1 MHSVW
6 VESLEQV
13 RREDEWF
20 KAANRGKDEDI
31 EKMQDLI
38 GEDPNRFYGDWD
50 PRKLINSVDSKNR
63 TALYLACMDCNI
75 HLLKW
80 LMEKNADPRIAYVTK
95 RQRKRLLVV
104 LCDGD
109 TQK

>member
-50 PRKLINSVDSKNR
+50 PRKLINSGR
-63 TALYLACMDCNI
+63 GG
-75 HLLKW
+75 
-80 LMEKNADPRIAYVTK
+80 
-95 RQRKRLLVV
+95 RLIGL
-104 LCDGD
+104 
-109 TQK
+109 

>member
-1 MHSVW
+1 MSISLTHVSQYEAKGFTFTGALGITERSQKRQEEERMHSVW

-63 TALYLACMDCNI
+63 TALYLA
-75 HLLKW
+75 
-80 LMEKNADPRIAYVTK
+80 
-95 RQRKRLLVV
+95 
-104 LCDGD
+104 GG
-109 TQK
+109 

>member
-50 PRKLINSVDSKNR
+50 PRKLINSGR
-63 TALYLACMDCNI
+63 GGRLIGMQ
-75 HLLKW
+75 W
-80 LMEKNADPRIAYVTK
+80 IAK
-95 RQRKRLLVV
+95 IARL
-104 LCDGD
+104 C
-109 TQK
+109 TWHAWIAIFTY

>member
-1 MHSVW
+1 MRQRVSHLPELWAVVLFFLLYYVVTERSQKRQEEERMHSVW

-50 PRKLINSVDSKNR
+50 PRKLINSGR
-63 TALYLACMDCNI
+63 GG
-75 HLLKW
+75 
-80 LMEKNADPRIAYVTK
+80 
-95 RQRKRLLVV
+95 RLI
-104 LCDGD
+104 GM
-109 TQK
+109 